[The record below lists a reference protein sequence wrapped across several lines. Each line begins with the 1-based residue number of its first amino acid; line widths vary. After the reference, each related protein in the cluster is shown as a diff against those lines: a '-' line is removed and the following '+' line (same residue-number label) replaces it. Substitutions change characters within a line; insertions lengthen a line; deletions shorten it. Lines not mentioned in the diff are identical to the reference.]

1 MPDAP
6 AAEPAPPTTRPVRPA
21 RRTRV
26 GRIAV
31 WVALLAGL
39 AALAAYF
46 APTARRA
53 LVTVSTDDAYVN
65 GHVTLVAARVP
76 GQVKRVL
83 VDNNDRVAAGDVLME
98 LDPEPYQVLV
108 NIKTAAVAAAEADRV
123 AAEAQVRGA
132 EAKARSLRWKLQSTM
147 EDIGDEVALVKARV
161 AAVRSRQAVRE
172 KTRADFVRGTILLKD
187 SSIGKEEYDLRR
199 EAFRVAEAQVVQS
212 LEDVYEARAKLGL
225 VPRPA
230 PETDL
235 DALAATPADLEQT
248 QARVRQALAE
258 LVQTL
263 TEVGYPLAGLQV
275 TPKEFLAEL
284 GRFDGGK
291 SEVLLAKLIAAA
303 PAVRQADAR
312 LAQARRD
319 LDEAKLNLKYCTIW
333 AEIPGVVARRAVN
346 PGNNV
351 TAGQAV
357 MAVRSLTEIWVDCN
371 FKETQL
377 DALAI
382 GQRAEVEVDMYGD
395 RRVFRGRISGFTPGT
410 GQALALLPP
419 QNATGNFVKIT
430 QRLPVRIE
438 LDDYDPDAEPLY
450 AGLSAVPY
458 IFYKEPPTGPQAG
471 KRLRAVMAGR

>member
-6 AAEPAPPTTRPVRPA
+6 AAEPVTPAARPPTRFRA
-21 RRTRV
+21 GRV
-26 GRIAV
+26 VLGV
-31 WVALLAGL
+31 VLLA
-39 AALAAYF
+39 AAVAAAATYG
-46 APTARRA
+46 PTVRRA
-53 LVTVSTDDAYVN
+53 LITVSTDDAYVN
-65 GHVTLVAARVP
+65 GHATLVAARVP
-76 GQVKRVL
+76 GQVVRVR
-83 VDNNDRVAAGDVLME
+83 VEDNDRVAAGDVLVE

-108 NIKTAAVAAAEADRV
+108 NIKTAAVGAAEADRQAAV
-123 AAEAQVRGA
+123 ARVRGA
-132 EAKARSLRWKLQSTM
+132 LAQARSLRFKLQATT
-147 EDIGDEVALVKARV
+147 EEVGDQVALVQARV

-172 KTRADFVRGTILLKD
+172 RTRLDFDRATELLAKE
-187 SSIGKEEYDLRR
+187 SIGKEEYDQRR
-199 EAFRVAEAQVVQS
+199 EAFRVAEAQVAQA

-225 VPRPA
+225 VPNPGGGTGA
-230 PETDL
+230 DL
-235 DALAATPADLEQT
+235 GPLAATPPDLPQT
-248 QARVRQALAE
+248 QTRVRQALAE

-263 TEVGYPLAGLQV
+263 TEVGYPLADFRD
-275 TPKEFLAEL
+275 TPREFLADL
-284 GRFDGGK
+284 AKYDGGK
-291 SEVLLAKLIAAA
+291 TDELLAKLLAAA
-303 PAVRQADAR
+303 PGVKQADAR

-319 LDEAKLNLKYCTIW
+319 LDEAELNLRYCTVR

-351 TAGQAV
+351 TAGQQV

-382 GQRAEVEVDMYGD
+382 GQRAVVEVDMYGS
-395 RRVFRGRISGFTPGT
+395 RRTFTGRITGFTPGT

-430 QRLPVRIE
+430 QRLPVRIA
-438 LDDYDPDAEPLY
+438 LDDYDPEVEPLY

-458 IFYKEPPTGPQAG
+458 VYVGDPPTGPEAG